1 MKKSL
6 LFIALLFV
14 FGMAQSQYYYNGP
27 QITPGGNPGSINW
40 DNEEPFSNQ
49 PGWSNIQP
57 AGHPAWSS
65 SQTIPFSFT
74 FNGSTVTTFKA
85 STTGLVTF
93 TANPSTPAANHSSIP
108 SASIPDNTICVWG
121 LGYTGSNSND
131 KIIKKTFGT
140 APNRQLWISW
150 ASYNNQALGSKC
162 WTYWSV
168 VLEETSNR
176 VYIVDQRNSTKS
188 SCAFGLTLGLQYT
201 STTATSVNGSPNIYP
216 LAGTSKGPYDNKYYE
231 FIPGVRPQYDIGVDY
246 IQTNQYQTSNTQVEI
261 RGILKTYGSVTVTSY
276 DINYSIDGDT
286 TQVEHVTGASLP
298 IYSTEWFFHD
308 SIWFPNVG
316 TYELKVWCSNI
327 NGQTDQN
334 LYNDTLTKTINVL
347 GVFVPRVGVHEVFTS
362 ANSDD
367 CNGVYDSLN
376 TVFILN
382 PGSYTFINYAMPT
395 DLYTTAEGQARATLY
410 DVDTVPDMYLNGL
423 INIDPRYYTEQLFND
438 NLSPAYLSI
447 TPQVQMNGNT
457 ITVSAAILP
466 FPAWAN
472 PANSMKIHIAV
483 VERTTTGNVGSNG
496 EVLFHNILRKMLP
509 NASGTTQ
516 ASFSPGLYVNISKS
530 YTFKANEF
538 ENLSNLEAI
547 VFIQN
552 SVTNE
557 IYQSASIAVP
567 NAINPENKI
576 SDGITNLFPNPANDY
591 SQLEYFTQNVA
602 EVGIDIYDANG
613 RLVFGSSIN
622 KVAAGNHQFAIDTR
636 SYAQGIYF
644 VKLTIDNKLF
654 YSKLIVN

>member
-1 MKKSL
+1 
-6 LFIALLFV
+6 
-14 FGMAQSQYYYNGP
+14 
-27 QITPGGNPGSINW
+27 
-40 DNEEPFSNQ
+40 
-49 PGWSNIQP
+49 
-57 AGHPAWSS
+57 
-65 SQTIPFSFT
+65 
-74 FNGSTVTTFKA
+74 
-85 STTGLVTF
+85 
-93 TANPSTPAANHSSIP
+93 
-108 SASIPDNTICVWG
+108 
-121 LGYTGSNSND
+121 
-131 KIIKKTFGT
+131 
-140 APNRQLWISW
+140 
-150 ASYNNQALGSKC
+150 
-162 WTYWSV
+162 
-168 VLEETSNR
+168 
-176 VYIVDQRNSTKS
+176 
-188 SCAFGLTLGLQYT
+188 
-201 STTATSVNGSPNIYP
+201 
-216 LAGTSKGPYDNKYYE
+216 
-231 FIPGVRPQYDIGVDY
+231 
-246 IQTNQYQTSNTQVEI
+246 
-261 RGILKTYGSVTVTSY
+261 
-276 DINYSIDGDT
+276 
-286 TQVEHVTGASLP
+286 
-298 IYSTEWFFHD
+298 
-308 SIWFPNVG
+308 
-316 TYELKVWCSNI
+316 
-327 NGQTDQN
+327 
-334 LYNDTLTKTINVL
+334 
-347 GVFVPRVGVHEVFTS
+347 
-362 ANSDD
+362 
-367 CNGVYDSLN
+367 
-376 TVFILN
+376 
-382 PGSYTFINYAMPT
+382 MPT

-466 FPAWAN
+466 FPAWSN

-483 VERTTTGNVGSNG
+483 VEKTTTGNVGSNG

-516 ASFSPGLYVNISKS
+516 ASFSSGLYVNISKS

-622 KVAAGNHQFAIDTR
+622 KVAAGNHQ
-636 SYAQGIYF
+636 
-644 VKLTIDNKLF
+644 
-654 YSKLIVN
+654 LISL